1 MYNVHYLV
9 VLYNEACRI
18 FCQRTETPF
27 SNRQHNQP
35 AYYHYM
41 HMYTYKTL
49 TFIILKGWEFINDGL
64 SHARFYIIFRSV
76 DANKKIII
84 FDTLK

>member
-35 AYYHYM
+35 AYYYYM

-49 TFIILKGWEFINDGL
+49 TFIIFKGWEFINDGL

>member
-35 AYYHYM
+35 AYYYYM

-64 SHARFYIIFRSV
+64 SHARFYIICRSV

>member
-9 VLYNEACRI
+9 DLYNGSCRI
-18 FCQRTETPF
+18 FCQTTETPF
-27 SNRQHNQP
+27 SNSQHHQP
-35 AYYHYM
+35 GYNKYM

-49 TFIILKGWEFINDGL
+49 TFIIFKGWQFIKDGL
-64 SHARFYIIFRSV
+64 SHPRFYITFRSV

-84 FDTLK
+84 FGTLK